1 MHPSKSAVVE
11 NIQTNPVSGPDPN
24 INTLISFCLDLPEE
38 LIYCPVLTCEVF
50 DQIFLGLC

>member
-1 MHPSKSAVVE
+1 MHPSKAAVVE